1 MSVIRR
7 KAMPHQ
13 ERCLREHCSGR
24 LIALLLDMRLGK
36 TFVAI
41 RWARRYESPYLVV
54 CPLSVVQT
62 WVDELKLE
70 GRVGVPL
77 LGSQSQRQKT
87 FLHGLERGRRWFITN
102 YEALFIPGKKD
113 ALGNPIPEPSW
124 IAEVNWP
131 TVLLDESVNIRNGQT
146 ITSQVCCNHLSR
158 AKNKAILSG
167 LPNPEGPLDFFHQF
181 RFLLG
186 SFMGYTNYWE
196 FRHAHFEQYGF
207 KWVPK
212 SGSTKLIRKFVHANA
227 AVVTRR
233 QVKLGGKIVRTS
245 RYVYLPEK
253 SRTAYNELEKYFA
266 YGDVTTKWTVARYA
280 WMRQVASGFPKNT
293 ELPVHDK
300 KLDILVSLLNG
311 ELITDQC
318 LVWYVFD
325 KEGAAIEGALR
336 KAGIPARR
344 ISGAVCVEL
353 RNQYHRDFRAGRF
366 QVLCVQ
372 VSCGQ
377 YGLDLS
383 NTSTAIYFSEPTSH
397 NEYAQSID
405 RTVHPQKKDPLF
417 VISILAADTIEVD
430 IHKSLLSKR
439 CTSQT
444 MLDTIIEGIRA
455 RWKTNKQRRPKRGVK
470 VKKKSRAQMGQY
482 R

>member
-1 MSVIRR
+1 MSMTRR
-7 KAMPHQ
+7 KMMPHQ
-13 ERCLREHCSGR
+13 EKCLRENCSTR

-36 TFVAI
+36 TLVAI
-41 RWARRYESPYLVV
+41 RWARQYESPYLVV

-62 WVDELKLE
+62 WIDELKLE
-70 GRVGVPL
+70 GRIGVPL
-77 LGSQSQRQKT
+77 LGSQEQRQET
-87 FLHGLERGRRWFITN
+87 FLQGLERSRRWFVTN
-102 YEALFIPGKKD
+102 YEALFIPGGKN
-113 ALGNPIPEPSW
+113 ALGNPILEPSW
-124 IAEVNWP
+124 IAGIKWP
-131 TVLLDESVNIRNGQT
+131 TVLLDESVKIRNGRT
-146 ITSQVCCNHLSR
+146 MTSQVCCNHLSR

-186 SFMGYTNYWE
+186 SFMGHTNFWE
-196 FRHAHFEQYGF
+196 FRHEHFEQYGF

-212 SGSTKLIRKFVHANA
+212 PGSSKLIRKFVHANA

-233 QVKLGGKIVRTS
+233 QVNLGGKVTRTC

-253 SRTAYNELEKYFA
+253 SRTAYDELEKYFA
-266 YGDVTTKWTVARYA
+266 YGDATTKWTVARYV

-293 ELPVHDK
+293 ELPVHNR
-300 KLDILVSLLNG
+300 KLDILVPLLKNELAG
-311 ELITDQC
+311 EQC

-325 KEGAAIEGALR
+325 KEGAAVEGALR
-336 KAGIPARR
+336 KAGVSVRR
-344 ISGAVCVEL
+344 ISGDVSVDL
-353 RNQYHRDFRAGRF
+353 RDRHHRDFRLDRF

-383 NTSTAIYFSEPTSH
+383 NVSTAIYFSEPTSH

-405 RTVHPQKKDPLF
+405 RTVHPQKKHPLF
-417 VISILAADTIEVD
+417 VISVVAAGTIEVD
-430 IHKSLLSKR
+430 IHNALLSKR

-444 MLDTIIEGIRA
+444 MLDTLMEGIRA
-455 RWKTNKQRRPKRGVK
+455 RWKVNKKGKPKKGVK
-470 VKKKSRAQMGQY
+470 VKKKSCA
-482 R
+482 